1 MALSQVVFDLAARPK
16 YIKGL
21 REEIKEVLAED
32 GYDIDGEGFTKLKK
46 SSYTKLRKL
55 DSFLKESQRLSPPG
69 ISSSPYPLNLPHFNK
84 TFSFH
89 ATHDHFP
96 PYPLHRPHHSY
107 QHPICLRLPS
117 HPLFP
122 PDHRLL
128 P

>member
-1 MALSQVVFDLAARPK
+1 MVGPVSFAAIHTSSMALSQVVFDLAARPE

-69 ISSSPYPLNLPHFNK
+69 ISSSLPPPQ
-84 TFSFH
+84 
-89 ATHDHFP
+89 ATAF
-96 PYPLHRPHHSY
+96 
-107 QHPICLRLPS
+107 
-117 HPLFP
+117 
-122 PDHRLL
+122 
-128 P
+128 

>member
-1 MALSQVVFDLAARPK
+1 MALSQVVFDLAARPE

-69 ISSSPYPLNLPHFNK
+69 ISLSLPPPQ
-84 TFSFH
+84 
-89 ATHDHFP
+89 ATAV
-96 PYPLHRPHHSY
+96 
-107 QHPICLRLPS
+107 
-117 HPLFP
+117 
-122 PDHRLL
+122 
-128 P
+128 

>member
-1 MALSQVVFDLAARPK
+1 MALSQVIYDLAARPE

-69 ISSSPYPLNLPHFNK
+69 IS
-84 TFSFH
+84 
-89 ATHDHFP
+89 
-96 PYPLHRPHHSY
+96 
-107 QHPICLRLPS
+107 
-117 HPLFP
+117 LFP
-122 PDHRLL
+122 PPPQHT
-128 P
+128 PS